1 MIPDDCMAPSTPSP
15 SRTVPR
21 ISETE
26 WEIMRVVWGRSPI
39 TAADIFAELTAQDPT
54 WHPVTAKTL
63 LNRLVRKGALGFDQQ
78 GRAYLYRPLVD
89 EQACITAVT
98 RSFLD
103 RVFGGSLGLMVVHFV
118 EQKGLTAKQARE
130 LRKAVEEI

>member
-1 MIPDDCMAPSTPSP
+1 MGTSHDSP
-15 SRTVPR
+15 PGLVPR

-39 TAADIFAELTAQDPT
+39 SAADVIAELTAQDPT

-63 LNRLVRKGALGFDQQ
+63 LNRLVRKGALGFEQQ

-103 RVFGGSLGLMVVHFV
+103 RVFGGSLGLMVAHFV
-118 EQKGLTAKQARE
+118 DQKRLTPKQARE